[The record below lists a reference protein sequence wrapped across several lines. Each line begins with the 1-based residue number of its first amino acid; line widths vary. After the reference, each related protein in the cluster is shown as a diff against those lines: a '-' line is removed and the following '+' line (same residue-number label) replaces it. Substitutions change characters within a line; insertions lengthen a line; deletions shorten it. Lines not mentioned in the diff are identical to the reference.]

1 MVQYRQDAPGEPTA
15 GSSQPRPV
23 ARRPPTFTKLVDKYL
38 DLGDMRISNSSGLQ
52 TQTIEQEFQAY
63 ISKKAQRIKGLI
75 RPYISQK
82 AIKLLKCIIM
92 IIWAYSGPHFNPK
105 AI

>member
-1 MVQYRQDAPGEPTA
+1 MICYNLL
-15 GSSQPRPV
+15 S
-23 ARRPPTFTKLVDKYL
+23 
-38 DLGDMRISNSSGLQ
+38 
-52 TQTIEQEFQAY
+52 

-82 AIKLLKCIIM
+82 AIKLLKFIIM

-105 AI
+105 AIQSLEMPPKGKIALLAFYSQ